1 MFDKI
6 NDKNKRGGDIMLKD
20 IPYKVLTQNE
30 RDYEVML
37 LRDQYDNAFKDIA
50 EEFGISIAR
59 VRQIHFN
66 LKLKQIRLYI
76 RHISMVLG
84 HENCAEMIDVYN
96 NAYECYQDLNCVC
109 GYLEK
114 KYKDI
119 LMEYRDGEP
128 GMPPQFI
135 RSLPP
140 FRRRLNKKTIAR
152 LIEMRD
158 VEKASFAAIG
168 KELRITPAKAKRT
181 YESHY
186 HKKVLVL
193 INALQEQAESEEEKK
208 AIWRYYF
215 EKYQSPKKRYD
226 ILTQGQ
232 AAGDCK

>member
-1 MFDKI
+1 
-6 NDKNKRGGDIMLKD
+6 MLKD
-20 IPYKVLTQNE
+20 TPYNVLTKNE
-30 RDYEVML
+30 RDYEIML
-37 LRDQYDNAFKDIA
+37 LRDQYDNTFNDIA
-50 EEFGISIAR
+50 KEFGISVAR

-76 RHISMVLG
+76 RHISIVLG
-84 HENCAEMIDVYN
+84 HDSCAEMTDVYD
-96 NAYECYQDLNCVC
+96 NAYECYQDLSCVC

-119 LMEYRDGEP
+119 LMEYREGEP

-140 FRRRLNKKTIAR
+140 FKRKLNKKTIAR

-158 VEKASFAAIG
+158 VEKASFITIG
-168 KELRITPAKAKRT
+168 KKLRITPAKAKCT
-181 YESHY
+181 YKRFY
-186 HKKVLVL
+186 HEKALAL

-226 ILTQGQ
+226 ILTQE
-232 AAGDCK
+232 KPYPLNHYI